1 MVEKEVLARSLF
13 NKDGYSLLNFS
24 VMKYNFAGVSTD
36 EHRYTLEDKFVERY
50 NDGGEA
56 YYVSKQTFNHVEDGL
71 SFRYKYVIEVM
82 DFREFCDE
90 DKVTVNLMIV
100 PTLQSLSEKNRKSV
114 VDQFGD
120 DIPTFDI
127 TEDIARYG
135 LQVAL
140 GGEEFEV
147 DDEDSDWEDREEI
160 RECLNGIANIFET
173 INSMRGFWLDRI
185 QNGIGNTGWDFL
197 NDYIN
202 DQSFTEAAFNR
213 YCR

>member
-1 MVEKEVLARSLF
+1 MFLDLF
-13 NKDGYSLLNFS
+13 IFLWSKAFDNILSG
-24 VMKYNFAGVSTD
+24 MKTIIK
-36 EHRYTLEDKFVERY
+36 LFVI
-50 NDGGEA
+50 NA
-56 YYVSKQTFNHVEDGL
+56 IPQNIV
-71 SFRYKYVIEVM
+71 KYVIEVM